1 MSGAPDQQQL
11 AAVMV
16 RPLCFLEFEL
26 RAIRQDQAGELHQA
40 ILDSVETVGRWL
52 SWCHAGYTLAEA
64 EARIQRDE
72 ISREHATAFEFGIFE
87 TMSGRLAGVCG
98 INCLVWQNGTANLGY
113 WIRQGYAGRG
123 IASEAVRILARFGF
137 ELGLSRIEIVAAE
150 TNIASRRVAEK
161 SGAVFEAV
169 LRNRLKDGAVPVA
182 GALYALFP
190 D

>member
-1 MSGAPDQQQL
+1 
-11 AAVMV
+11 
-16 RPLCFLEFEL
+16 
-26 RAIRQDQAGELHQA
+26 
-40 ILDSVETVGRWL
+40 
-52 SWCHAGYTLAEA
+52 
-64 EARIQRDE
+64 
-72 ISREHATAFEFGIFE
+72 
-87 TMSGRLAGVCG
+87 MSGRLAGVCG

-113 WIRQGYAGRG
+113 WMQTGLCWSRHRKRSGAH
-123 IASEAVRILARFGF
+123 AWLALVLK
-137 ELGLSRIEIVAAE
+137 LGLSRIEIVAAE